1 MSTKIN
7 LDYLRDM
14 GAIIK
19 LQNREYTTH
28 QGLLYVA
35 HQQGITS
42 IITELVSWDPDRR
55 QAVFKSTATGERGT
69 FTDYGDADPT
79 NVGKMI
85 ANACIRM
92 ASTRSVSRCLRLYLG
107 IGMTAYDE
115 LPGKEQETPPAIPP
129 LAPEPV
135 MKIDGRTYLNE
146 TSKDGSTTSL
156 KEVKPKPLPEWTDK
170 ERKTFHARRAEPE
183 IDLGGSVGYEII
195 KQVCKNLDKPMPK
208 HMDPE
213 QRQGLL
219 KWLADGNGQ
228 LHIKDAETIIDYN
241 THAKGE

>member
-1 MSTKIN
+1 MSNKID
-7 LDYLRDM
+7 LPYLRDM

-42 IITELVSWDPDRR
+42 ITTELVSWDPDRR

-69 FTDYGDADPT
+69 FTDYGDADPS

-115 LPGKEQETPPAIPP
+115 LPGKEQETPAIPP

-135 MKIDGRTYLNE
+135 AQY
-146 TSKDGSTTSL
+146 
-156 KEVKPKPLPEWTDK
+156 VAVWTD
-170 ERKTFHARRAEPE
+170 EQRKAFHARRAQPD
-183 IDLGGSVGYEII
+183 IDLGGNAGYEII
-195 KQVCKNLDKPMPK
+195 KQVCKNLDRPMPK
-208 HMDPE
+208 HMGSE
-213 QRQGLL
+213 QRKGLFRF
-219 KWLADGNGQ
+219 LADPKNKK
-228 LHIKDAETIIDYN
+228 HIEDAETIIDYH

>member
-1 MSTKIN
+1 MSNKI
-7 LDYLRDM
+7 DIPYLRKM

-19 LQNREYTTH
+19 LQGKEYTTH

-115 LPGKEQETPPAIPP
+115 LPGKEQETPAIP
-129 LAPEPV
+129 APKPVVEP
-135 MKIDGRTYLNE
+135 E
-146 TSKDGSTTSL
+146 
-156 KEVKPKPLPEWTDK
+156 PLPEWTDK
-170 ERKTFHARRAEPE
+170 ERKAFHARRAEPE
-183 IDLGGSVGYEII
+183 IDLGGDVGYEII

-219 KWLADGNGQ
+219 SWLADGNGQ
-228 LHIKDAETIIDYN
+228 LHIKDAETIIDYH

>member
-1 MSTKIN
+1 MSNKI
-7 LDYLRDM
+7 DIPYLRKM

-19 LQNREYTTH
+19 LQGKEYTTH

-42 IITELVSWDPDRR
+42 ITTELVSWDPDRR

-92 ASTRSVSRCLRLYLG
+92 ASTRSISRCLRLYLG
-107 IGMTAYDE
+107 IGMTAMDE
-115 LPGKEQETPPAIPP
+115 LPGKEQETPAIPP

-135 MKIDGRTYLNE
+135 VE
-146 TSKDGSTTSL
+146 P
-156 KEVKPKPLPEWTDK
+156 EPLTEWTDK
-170 ERKTFHARRAEPE
+170 ERKAFHARRAEPD
-183 IDLGGSVGYEII
+183 IDLGGDVGYEII
-195 KQVCKNLDKPMPK
+195 KQVCKNLDRPMPK
-208 HMDPE
+208 HMGSE
-213 QRQGLL
+213 KHKGLFSF
-219 KWLADGNGQ
+219 LANPKNKK
-228 LHIKDAETIIDYN
+228 HIEDAETIIDYN

>member
-1 MSTKIN
+1 MSTKID
-7 LDYLRDM
+7 LPYLRKM

-19 LQNREYTTH
+19 LQGKEYTTH

-42 IITELVSWDPDRR
+42 ITTEMISWDPDRR

-92 ASTRSVSRCLRLYLG
+92 ASTRSISRCLRLYLG

-115 LPGKEQETPPAIPP
+115 LPGKEQEEPAPAP
-129 LAPEPV
+129 APVEPEPQ
-135 MKIDGRTYLNE
+135 KW
-146 TSKDGSTTSL
+146 S
-156 KEVKPKPLPEWTDK
+156 DK
-170 ERKTFHARRAEPE
+170 ERKTFMARIAQPDINYR
-183 IDLGGSVGYEII
+183 YEVI
-195 KQVCKNLDKPMPK
+195 KKMCELMERPPPSLMEEK
-208 HMDPE
+208 
-213 QRQGLL
+213 QRQALIAFCL
-219 KWLADGNGQ
+219 TESGQ
-228 LHIKDAETIIDYN
+228 LKLSDAHAVIDYHRGN
-241 THAKGE
+241 P

>member
-1 MSTKIN
+1 MSNKID
-7 LDYLRDM
+7 LPYLRDM

-19 LQNREYTTH
+19 LQGKEYTTH
-28 QGLLYVA
+28 QGLLFVA

-42 IITELVSWDPDRR
+42 ITTELVSWDPDRR

-115 LPGKEQETPPAIPP
+115 LPGKEQETPAIPP

-135 MKIDGRTYLNE
+135 AQY
-146 TSKDGSTTSL
+146 
-156 KEVKPKPLPEWTDK
+156 VAVWTD
-170 ERKTFHARRAEPE
+170 EQRKAFHARRAQPD
-183 IDLGGSVGYEII
+183 IDLGGNAGYEII
-195 KQVCKNLDKPMPK
+195 KQVCKNLDRPMPK
-208 HMDPE
+208 HMGSE
-213 QRQGLL
+213 QRKGLFRF
-219 KWLADGNGQ
+219 LADPKNKK
-228 LHIKDAETIIDYN
+228 HIEDAETIVDYH

>member
-1 MSTKIN
+1 MSNKID
-7 LDYLRDM
+7 LPYLREM

-19 LQNREYTTH
+19 LQGKEYTTH
-28 QGLLYVA
+28 QGLLFVA

-115 LPGKEQETPPAIPP
+115 LPGKEQETPAAIPP

-135 MKIDGRTYLNE
+135 VE
-146 TSKDGSTTSL
+146 P
-156 KEVKPKPLPEWTDK
+156 EPLPEWTDK

-183 IDLGGSVGYEII
+183 IDLGGNVGYEII

-219 KWLADGNGQ
+219 KWLADENGQ

>member
-1 MSTKIN
+1 MSNKID
-7 LDYLRDM
+7 LPYLREM

-19 LQNREYTTH
+19 LQGKEYTTH
-28 QGLLYVA
+28 QGLLFVA

-115 LPGKEQETPPAIPP
+115 LPGKEQETPAIPP
-129 LAPEPV
+129 PAPEPV
-135 MKIDGRTYLNE
+135 
-146 TSKDGSTTSL
+146 
-156 KEVKPKPLPEWTDK
+156 VKPKPLTEWTAK
-170 ERKTFHARRAEPE
+170 ERAAFHVRRKEPE
-183 IDLGGSVGYEII
+183 IGLDKNIGYEII
-195 KQVCKNLDKPMPK
+195 KQVCKNLDRPMPK
-208 HMDPE
+208 HMTTK
-213 QRQGLL
+213 QRTELL
-219 KWLADGNGQ
+219 LWLASEKAKK
-228 LHIKDAETIIDYN
+228 HIEDAETIIDYN

>member
-1 MSTKIN
+1 MSNKID
-7 LDYLRDM
+7 LPYLRKN

-19 LQNREYTTH
+19 LQGKEYTTH

-42 IITELVSWDPDRR
+42 ITTELVSWDPDRR

-115 LPGKEQETPPAIPP
+115 LPGKEQETPAIPP

-135 MKIDGRTYLNE
+135 VE
-146 TSKDGSTTSL
+146 P
-156 KEVKPKPLPEWTDK
+156 EPLPEWTDK

-219 KWLADGNGQ
+219 KWLPTEKGQ

-241 THAKGE
+241 THAQGE

>member
-1 MSTKIN
+1 MSNKID
-7 LDYLRDM
+7 LPYLRDM

-19 LQNREYTTH
+19 LQGKEYTTH
-28 QGLLYVA
+28 QGLLFVA

-42 IITELVSWDPDRR
+42 ITTELVSWDPDRR

-69 FTDYGDADPT
+69 FTDYGDADPS

-115 LPGKEQETPPAIPP
+115 LPGKEQETPAIPP

-135 MKIDGRTYLNE
+135 AQY
-146 TSKDGSTTSL
+146 
-156 KEVKPKPLPEWTDK
+156 VAVWTD
-170 ERKTFHARRAEPE
+170 EQRKAFHARRAQPD
-183 IDLGGSVGYEII
+183 IDLGGNAGYEII
-195 KQVCKNLDKPMPK
+195 KQVCKNLDRPMPK
-208 HMDPE
+208 HMGSE
-213 QRQGLL
+213 QRKGLFRF
-219 KWLADGNGQ
+219 LADPKNKK
-228 LHIKDAETIIDYN
+228 HIEDAETIIDYH